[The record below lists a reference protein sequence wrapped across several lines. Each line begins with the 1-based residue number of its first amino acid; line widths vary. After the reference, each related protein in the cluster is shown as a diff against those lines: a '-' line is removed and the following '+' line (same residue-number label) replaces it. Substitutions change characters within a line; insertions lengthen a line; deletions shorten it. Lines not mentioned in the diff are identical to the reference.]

1 VDGSSDATP
10 GRWAERRAARAA
22 KRAARAGEELVT
34 AAVLPTEA
42 EARLAAGSLEGQ
54 GIPAAVQLDQ
64 PVFASSW
71 AEAARVIVRRRD
83 LDRAR
88 QLLEGDEPPGGG

>member
-1 VDGSSDATP
+1 M
-10 GRWAERRAARAA
+10 
-22 KRAARAGEELVT
+22 T

-42 EARLAAGSLEGQ
+42 EARMAVGSLETV

-71 AEAARVIVRRRD
+71 AEAARVIVRRAD
-83 LDRAR
+83 LEQAKR
-88 QLLEGDEPPGGG
+88 LLEPPGPPH

>member
-1 VDGSSDATP
+1 VTDSSDPAP
-10 GRWAERRAARAA
+10 GRWARRKAARAS
-22 KRAARAGEELVT
+22 KRAARADDELVT

-42 EARLAAGSLEGQ
+42 EARLAAGSLENN

-64 PVFASSW
+64 PVFASTW

-88 QLLEGDEPPGGG
+88 HLLEDPDP